1 MVCRVTTNSP
11 DFSTWSGMPEPIL
24 LTIGDISVT
33 QTHVILPHGT
43 FPLRGTVWTL
53 QDSTQVT
60 EGIPAYA
67 IVLAILFFVVCL
79 LGLLFLLIKEKRY
92 SGFITVTVT
101 GDRLFHSVQFPPG
114 PTAVSWLSQQVGQA
128 RAIAAAA

>member
-1 MVCRVTTNSP
+1 MVCRVTANLPGYGAWP
-11 DFSTWSGMPEPIL
+11 DMPEPL

-33 QTHVILPHGT
+33 QTQVIVPQGT
-43 FPLRGTVWTL
+43 FPLRGTTWTL

-60 EGIPAYA
+60 EAIPAYA

-92 SGFITVTVT
+92 SGFVTVTVT

-114 PTAVSWLSQQVGQA
+114 PATVGWLTHQVGQA
-128 RAIAAAA
+128 RALAAAA